1 MSVLEAPVL
10 EKKDHAEIE
19 RWPTFDIEEQ
29 ARLLSY
35 EHDFDAL
42 QAMFLQLEGNL
53 EAQVRLL
60 QKIDDMEIYGRLL
73 PQLKLPAEDGM
84 PMETNWHRSAMNLLI
99 DSVHALWHDRN
110 DYFAGGNMFIYF
122 SFGQVLRKHYRG
134 PDFFVVKGVDGTHDR
149 DSWVV
154 WMENG
159 RYPDVIVE
167 LASPS
172 TIRNDLT
179 VKKELYEQTFRTTD
193 YFCYNPANQELVGWH
208 LQDNAYHKIDPNPQ
222 GWLWSHALNV
232 WMGAWEGAFQR
243 IQAKWPRFYSGDGQL
258 ILTLAEAEAQRAEA
272 EAQRAE
278 AEAQRAEAEAQ
289 RAEAE
294 AQRAEAEAQRAR
306 QAQEQAERE
315 RQRSERL
322 AAKLQELGVDP
333 EQI

>member
-10 EKKDHAEIE
+10 EKKDHVEIE
-19 RWPTFDIEEQ
+19 RRPAFNLEEQ
-29 ARLLSY
+29 ARLLSE
-35 EHDFDAL
+35 EHDFEAL
-42 QAMFLQLEGNL
+42 QALFSQLEGNL

-60 QKIDDMEIYGRLL
+60 QQVDDMEIYGRLL
-73 PQLKLPAEDGM
+73 PELKLPAEDGM

-99 DSVHALWHDRN
+99 DSVHALWRDRD

-208 LQDNAYHKIDPNPQ
+208 LQDNAYRQLDPNPQ
-222 GWLWSHALNV
+222 GWLWSRALNV
-232 WMGAWEGAFQR
+232 WIGRWEGAFQR
-243 IQAKWPRFYSGDGQL
+243 IQAQWPRFYSTDGQL
-258 ILTLAEAEAQRAEA
+258 ILTLAEAEAQRAET
-272 EAQRAE
+272 
-278 AEAQRAEAEAQ
+278 
-289 RAEAE
+289 
-294 AQRAEAEAQRAR
+294 EAQRAR
-306 QAQEQAERE
+306 QAQEEAEKE

-333 EQI
+333 EQV